1 MIYEMNYIWTAEMKW
16 NEMKEIQVMKR
27 WKSQAY
33 DWEKKWQVLF
43 PAVRVS
49 PKTVVLLIK
58 IKTEK
63 SVSSVN

>member
-1 MIYEMNYIWTAEMKW
+1 MIYEMNHIWNAEMKW
-16 NEMKEIQVMKR
+16 NEGNPGHEEVKISSIWLRK
-27 WKSQAY
+27 
-33 DWEKKWQVLF
+33 KKWQVLF
-43 PAVRVS
+43 LAVRVS

>member
-1 MIYEMNYIWTAEMKW
+1 MKWIIYEMQKW

-43 PAVRVS
+43 LAVRVS